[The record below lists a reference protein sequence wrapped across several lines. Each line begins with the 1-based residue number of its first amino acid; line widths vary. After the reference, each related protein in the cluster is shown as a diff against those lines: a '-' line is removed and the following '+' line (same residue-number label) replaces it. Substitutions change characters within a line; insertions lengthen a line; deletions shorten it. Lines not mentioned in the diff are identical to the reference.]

1 MKEPESPQAESRG
14 PGFSQTC
21 RDCGE
26 TKPYEAFVKRSK
38 GGRLTRCKDCQNAR
52 QRQRRAE
59 RNAEAE
65 KPERRERAAKMERLA
80 AEAAPRLLAER
91 RAYLEGVEA
100 HYQRHGTYRL
110 FPAEFRFGVPLSPS
124 GPPLEWNHSETGS
137 YVQRA
142 EASPLRLI
150 RARTLSRAR
159 ALRGQ

>member
-1 MKEPESPQAESRG
+1 MKEPETPQAESRG

-59 RNAEAE
+59 RNAEA
-65 KPERRERAAKMERLA
+65 KKAERRERAAKMERLA

-124 GPPLEWNHSETGS
+124 GPPLEWNHSETRSPSSGVRPAKG
-137 YVQRA
+137 YVLRPEA
-142 EASPLRLI
+142 EG
-150 RARTLSRAR
+150 
-159 ALRGQ
+159 RGKVLG